1 MSAGN
6 KNQTPYS
13 SHPTGRRTKMARN
26 LLNDLVCPE
35 CKVGIFL
42 SVDGDAELVEYTCGH
57 TMAIPEEYLERD
69 DEVKLS

>member
-1 MSAGN
+1 
-6 KNQTPYS
+6 
-13 SHPTGRRTKMARN
+13 MARN

-42 SVDGDAELVEYTCGH
+42 YVDGDAELVEYTCGH

-69 DEVKLS
+69 DEVKPS